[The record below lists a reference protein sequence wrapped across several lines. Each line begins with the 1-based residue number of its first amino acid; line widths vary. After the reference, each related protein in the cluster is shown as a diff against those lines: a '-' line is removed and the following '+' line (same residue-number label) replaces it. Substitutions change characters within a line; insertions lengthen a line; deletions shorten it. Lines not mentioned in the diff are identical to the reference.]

1 MGHDITAIILKGD
14 FDKNLAKEFDLREKY
29 LGFTLNLFHIDI
41 WYAACWQHLLKTEGE
56 LEIKNI
62 DCIGFPTDAALAE
75 IMKKI
80 SGISLPQ
87 YAIIKT
93 DYFGGMGFQ
102 WASVFQGKTNADF
115 TVRTI
120 NQALRYL
127 GVTKKNGLDEFETV
141 GLDKIRVQPDYLDKY
156 RDLYD
161 ELGLY

>member
-1 MGHDITAIILKGD
+1 M
-14 FDKNLAKEFDLREKY
+14 
-29 LGFTLNLFHIDI
+29 
-41 WYAACWQHLLKTEGE
+41 KTEGE

-141 GLDKIRVQPDYLDKY
+141 GLDKIRVQQDYLDKY